1 MKKQQYGFLMV
12 ALTLGFI
19 FGGMVS
25 QVFGDTEIDLD
36 DTNPAVTTPTPSGP
50 GSTKVVA
57 TPTAIPMATPIPT
70 MVIKTLGLEATPTE
84 TVEVEEDATPI
95 EVHGVIKMKDIYS
108 AGIKAYQE
116 EDYDK
121 AIRYL
126 KKSLDIQ
133 DPYSAKFYYAE
144 ANAMLGVIYQF
155 HIIHYNWAYQYYR
168 AALKCEKKNPT
179 ALRHIKEV
187 AKYKDQK
194 D

>member
-1 MKKQQYGFLMV
+1 VKKQGYGLPI
-12 ALTLGFI
+12 ALLALGLI
-19 FGGMVS
+19 FWGVDS
-25 QVFGDTEIDLD
+25 RTFGDTEIDMD
-36 DTNPAVTTPTPSGP
+36 DVGPPPATPVSSGS
-50 GSTKVVA
+50 GSAKVAA
-57 TPTAIPMATPIPT
+57 TPTSVPVATAIPT
-70 MVIKTLGLEATPTE
+70 MVIKSFEPAATPTE
-84 TVEVEEDATPI
+84 VIDVEEDATPI
-95 EVHGVIKMKDIYS
+95 EVHGVIKMKDIYA

-126 KKSLDIQ
+126 KKSIETH

-155 HIIHYNWAYQYYR
+155 HIIHYGWAYQYYR
-168 AALKCEKKNPT
+168 AALKFEKKNPT

-187 AKYKDQK
+187 AKYKNEK

>member
-1 MKKQQYGFLMV
+1 MT
-12 ALTLGFI
+12 ALALGFI
-19 FGGMVS
+19 LAGMCS
-25 QVFGDTEIDLD
+25 RSFADTEINLD
-36 DTNPAVTTPTPSGP
+36 DALQPTSTPASSKTISPTPTPISKAK
-50 GSTKVVA
+50 S
-57 TPTAIPMATPIPT
+57 TPTPKAVSFPTAVPIPT
-70 MVIKTLGLEATPTE
+70 TTIHVLGPAATPTE
-84 TVEVEEDATPI
+84 DAEADATPI
-95 EVHGVIKMKDIYS
+95 EVHGVIKMKDIYA

-116 EDYDK
+116 QDYDK

-126 KKSLDIQ
+126 KKSLEVH

-179 ALRHIKEV
+179 ARRHIKEV
-187 AKYKDQK
+187 AKYKNQK